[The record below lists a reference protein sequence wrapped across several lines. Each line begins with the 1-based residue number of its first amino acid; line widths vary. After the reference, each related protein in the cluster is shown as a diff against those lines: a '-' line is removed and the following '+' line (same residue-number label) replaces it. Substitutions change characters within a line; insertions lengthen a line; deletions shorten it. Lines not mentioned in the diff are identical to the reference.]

1 MKKLYSITFS
11 NKDGDKEK
19 TINFGNVNIILGE
32 KGSGKSTFLR
42 MIAETILRTKIFKKE
57 DFVEK
62 SFGLKIKEAN
72 IDNETKT
79 WNSFLSMNSTPTGYE
94 KALKALKEKFEVYI
108 TQNDDRKKG
117 LDDIYSDDIKST
129 KKNGYSTEL
138 LNKIKKAGFE
148 LEFVKNVRM
157 LNNSIR
163 DWNSFFGQSN
173 NLNLNVIYKDITD
186 NNDGS
191 LLWKTTD
198 ARIDVKKLE
207 LKDAI
212 SSLRSTVSKL
222 SDPKLLSTSI
232 GENNSFLSSL
242 FEKDN
247 EELQQ
252 INEEIYKSIQ
262 RKINIYQNAIEK
274 IEKLNQTFIKFNDA
288 YTQASNSIRETM
300 EENEKNQSDYDR
312 LTRFFK
318 DMPSYLKN
326 IKKSFDLVNGHKNEE
341 VVDFAIEPV
350 INKEY
355 SSITYSIPPFALN
368 ESEKGKIIKIISTS
382 TSNTVPKNLISLIKK
397 PEDFSADTSQNA
409 MEKVFEEW
417 VKTHHKV
424 NVDNQIYETL
434 SNGQKTLFGIKN
446 TINNSNPYKET
457 SNFLLLDQ
465 IEDDLDSWTIIEEII
480 PLLEKLISEDKQIFI
495 VTHNANIGT
504 LLENSTSITVDL
516 RESDFENKFKINAI
530 YDKLNTAETR
540 YLEGGMSALE
550 KRVQIN
556 KSKLKEFS
564 NE

>member
-148 LEFVKNVRM
+148 LQFVKNVRM

-397 PEDFSADTSQNA
+397 PDDFSADTSQNA